1 VGAKGRPE
9 REHRSAQHDGHP
21 ASDDAPKRRPPKSLQ
36 ARAVGYL
43 ARREYARSELRDKL
57 LATGAPAD
65 EVDPV
70 LDDLAAQGYLSDER
84 FAHALVRQKQGAYSQ
99 RSIAQTLKAKGVA
112 GEVAAEA
119 LAGAEADDAAT
130 LVALWRRRFG
140 RAPADDRE
148 RARQVRFLQS
158 RGFPLSAILKLLRD
172 PPTDE

>member
-1 VGAKGRPE
+1 VTG
-9 REHRSAQHDGHP
+9 
-21 ASDDAPKRRPPKSLQ
+21 DARKLRPPKSLQ

-57 LATGAPAD
+57 LATGAPPD

-70 LDDLAAQGYLSDER
+70 LDELAAQGYLSDAR
-84 FAHALVRQKQGAYSQ
+84 FAQAVVRQKHGAYSR
-99 RSIAQTLKAKGVA
+99 RSIAQTLKARGVA
-112 GEVAAEA
+112 GEVVTEA
-119 LAGAEADDAAT
+119 LAGADADTDDAAT

-158 RGFPLSAILKLLRD
+158 RGFGLSEILKLLRD
-172 PPTDE
+172 PPIDE